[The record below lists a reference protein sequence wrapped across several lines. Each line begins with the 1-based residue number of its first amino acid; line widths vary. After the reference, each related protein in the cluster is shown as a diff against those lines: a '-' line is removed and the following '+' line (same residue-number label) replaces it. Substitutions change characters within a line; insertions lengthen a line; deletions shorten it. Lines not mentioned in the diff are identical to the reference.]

1 MALSKQFDRVY
12 SLLDLCD
19 ATQQNRSN
27 SSSSFFNWPR
37 RFFGAIVSAPSLAR
51 PRIIPVPVIL
61 IHISH
66 CFCLSLSMI
75 RSSKRQEEDKAPTLS
90 WENL

>member
-51 PRIIPVPVIL
+51 PPKVP
-61 IHISH
+61 IHIILVHISDR
-66 CFCLSLSMI
+66 FLPEPINDSI
-75 RSSKRQEEDKAPTLS
+75 I
-90 WENL
+90 